1 MKDCRLTVT
10 FVDRNRILIVIDAYE
25 KQAFSESEFVR
36 DFRKELKKANALA
49 PENMPKNV
57 VTLHST
63 FRVRNLV
70 TDEEKVITLLFP
82 DEMRPWH
89 TPRHS
94 GVSILSPLGSALFGR
109 TVGDVID
116 RPAKTR
122 VEEILYQPEAAGE
135 YVHKGAGH
143 GYAGISHPL
152 GR

>member
-1 MKDCRLTVT
+1 MRDGRLTVT
-10 FVDRNRILIVIDAYE
+10 FIDRNRILILIDAYD
-25 KQAFSESEFVR
+25 KQTFSESEFLR
-36 DFRKELKKANALA
+36 DFKKELKKAKALA

-57 VTLHST
+57 VTLHSA

-70 TDEEKVITLLFP
+70 SGDEKVVTLLFP
-82 DEMRPWH
+82 DEMRLGH
-89 TPRHS
+89 TTRNS

-116 RPAKTR
+116 RPVKTR

-135 YVHKGAGH
+135 NIHKGAGH
-143 GYAGISHPL
+143 GCAGLSHPV